1 MPSDDIISYERGD
14 LSWLKDA
21 VRDRS
26 APLTLGAEE
35 EFHIVD
41 LDSRELVPRAPE
53 LLARL
58 PEEGFSPELHRS
70 CVETNTPVCQN
81 LDQLR
86 DHLHRLR
93 VVVAEMADTLG
104 LGIIAAGT
112 VPLIG
117 QDDLAVTPTA
127 RYERMADDYQLL
139 AREQLICGAQVHV
152 GLPNRDVAVIV
163 AQRVA
168 PFLPVLLA
176 LSASSPYWR
185 GQDSGYASL
194 RSLLWQRWPTAGASD
209 RCDSAA
215 DHDALVQE
223 LIASGTITD
232 PAMIY
237 FDVRPSAHVPTLEL
251 RVSDACPS
259 VDDVVLLAG
268 LFRALVRRER
278 DDALDGIPR
287 VAVRGP
293 LLRAAIWRAARSGLE
308 GDLVELT
315 GSARPIPAAAAVRGL
330 VERLRPQLEF
340 DDSYEQI
347 AALAERALSRGSAA
361 DRQRRSF
368 ARRGRFADVVDML
381 LEETRDGRVPF
392 AKAQAP
398 SEPLLAN
405 YAARLREQTLRRLA
419 ADGDEAIDPAGEVR
433 APYRELI
440 AVLERAGAA
449 GMRECERARDA
460 EQRAHQMTF
469 RVSGE
474 QTPRLFPVD
483 LVPRTIAAEDW
494 EQLGAGLVQRARA
507 LDAFLRDV
515 YSKRQAIADGVLPA
529 SVVDAAPG
537 LLPLAALL
545 DQPVRAHIAGM
556 DLVHTPDGRWAVLE
570 DNLRVPSGLGY
581 AMQNRR
587 LSDHVW
593 PDLGRPANLL
603 GVEDVPAQ
611 LLKVLSAAAPA
622 RARSGAPQVALLSQ
636 GPADSAWFEHQL
648 LAEEAGILLVRSTDL
663 IVDRRVLYAQQR
675 GRRRRIDVLYLRIDE
690 SSLVRAPAADGH
702 PLGVPLMTAVGA
714 RSLALVNAL
723 GNGVG
728 DDKAVYAFVPALIE
742 YYLHEQPKL
751 ACVPTYLCADP
762 AQCAEVLERLAELV
776 VKPVDGYGG
785 QGVLIGP
792 CAERDE
798 LAAARTQILAAPH
811 RWIAQETQHLSTHP
825 VFDGTRLT
833 PRHVDL
839 RAFVFLTESD
849 AWVAPAALTRVA
861 PEGSLVV
868 NSSRGGGSKDTWIL
882 KRST

>member
-1 MPSDDIISYERGD
+1 MHEPDAKTRARD
-14 LSWLKDA
+14 LAWLAQA
-21 VRDRS
+21 VGDRS
-26 APLTLGAEE
+26 AVLTLGAEE

-41 LDSRELVPRAPE
+41 LDTRELVPRAPE

-70 CVETNTPVCQN
+70 CVETNTPVCES

-86 DHLHRLR
+86 ASLHQLR

-112 VPLIG
+112 VPLISSEE
-117 QDDLAVTPTA
+117 LPVTPTA
-127 RYERMADDYQLL
+127 RYERMVDDYQML

-152 GLPNRDVAVIV
+152 GLPSRDVAVVV

-168 PFLPVLLA
+168 PWLPVLLG
-176 LSASSPYWR
+176 LSASSPFWR
-185 GQDSGYASL
+185 GQDSGYASV

-209 RCDSAA
+209 TCERAI
-215 DHDALVQE
+215 DHDTLVAE

-287 VAVRGP
+287 VAVRVP
-293 LLRAAIWRAARSGLE
+293 LLRAAMWRAARSGLE
-308 GDLVELT
+308 GDLVDLA
-315 GSARPIPAAAAVRGL
+315 GGARPIPAAAAVRGL
-330 VERLRPQLEF
+330 VERLRPQLEL
-340 DDSYEQI
+340 DGAYEQV
-347 AALAERALSRGSAA
+347 AALAERALARGSSA
-361 DRQRRSF
+361 DRQRRAF
-368 ARRGRFADVVDML
+368 ARRGRFADVVDSL
-381 LEETRDGRVPF
+381 LEETRDGRVAF
-392 AKAQAP
+392 AKAP
-398 SEPLLAN
+398 ERSEPLLAE
-405 YAARLREQTLRRLA
+405 YLAQLGDHGLRKAAA
-419 ADGDEAIDPAGEVR
+419 NGDEAIAADGSVR
-433 APYRELI
+433 ATYAPIIE
-440 AVLERAGAA
+440 ALETAGAS
-449 GMRECERARDA
+449 GMRERERVRDA
-460 EQRAHQMTF
+460 EQRSHQMTF

-483 LVPRTIAAEDW
+483 LVPRLISAETW
-494 EQLGAGLVQRARA
+494 KELEAGLVQRARA

-529 SVVDAAPG
+529 SVVDSAPG
-537 LLPLAALL
+537 LLPLAALV

-556 DLVHTPDGRWAVLE
+556 DLVHTGDAGWVVLE

-581 AMQNRR
+581 AVQNRR
-587 LSDHVW
+587 LSEHVW
-593 PDLGRPANLL
+593 PDLARPKHLRA
-603 GVEDVPAQ
+603 VDTVPAQ
-611 LLKVLSAAAPA
+611 LLKVLTAAAPA
-622 RARSGAPQVALLSQ
+622 RTRAGKPQIALLSQ

-648 LAEEAGILLVRSTDL
+648 LAAETGILLVRSTDL
-663 IVDRRVLYAQQR
+663 AVDRRVLYAELR
-675 GRRRRIDVLYLRIDE
+675 GERHRIDVLYLRIDE
-690 SSLVRAPAADGH
+690 ASLLHAPGADGH
-702 PLGVPLMTAVGA
+702 PLGVSLLTAVGA
-714 RSLALVNAL
+714 RSVALVNAP

-742 YYLHEQPKL
+742 YYLAEKPKL
-751 ACVPTYLCADP
+751 AGVATYLCADP
-762 AQCAEVLERLAELV
+762 EQRALVLERIAELV

-792 CAERDE
+792 HAERDE
-798 LAAARTQILAAPH
+798 LEAVRTQILAAPH
-811 RWIAQETQHLSTHP
+811 RWIAQETQQLSTHP
-825 VFDGTRLT
+825 VFDGVRLA

-839 RAFVFLTESD
+839 RAFVFLTEHE

-882 KRST
+882 E